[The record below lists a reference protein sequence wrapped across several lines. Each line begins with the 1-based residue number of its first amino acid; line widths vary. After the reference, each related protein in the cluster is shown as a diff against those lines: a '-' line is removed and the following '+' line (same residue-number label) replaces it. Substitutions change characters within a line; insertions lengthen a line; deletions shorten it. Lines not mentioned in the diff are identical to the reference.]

1 MSLLDSTF
9 LNKKRTKN
17 FLEYILQSTDMKK
30 SIILYKRYCVDDVY
44 LLISMEM
51 ISIDM
56 ALK

>member
-1 MSLLDSTF
+1 MSPLDSTF
-9 LNKKRTKN
+9 LNTKRTKN

-44 LLISMEM
+44 LLTSMEM